1 MTKKN
6 VEYRTI
12 SLTDRCSAKAS
23 CYSLLGIFSTL
34 IPAVASAQAVST
46 QGSNAATLE
55 EVSVTAERYHATVQT
70 TPIAVTAISADTL
83 ANRQIGNVLQ
93 ASADIPGTV
102 IMPNIN
108 SSNNA
113 RIVMRGAGQENSGI
127 NYDQA
132 VGVYIDDVI
141 QPRVNGAFFDFF
153 DVGSVEILRGPQGTL
168 YGRNSS
174 GGAIKII
181 TKRPAFNWTGGAE
194 LAAGNWNA
202 FTGKGYLS
210 GPIIDDKLAFSLSAS
225 KNEHD
230 GYLYSPYYH
239 KRVGGTENSAQRVK
253 FLYTPTEN
261 LEFQLEYHFIQD
273 YSEPTYGVPL
283 LVAPNV
289 VGTQADGTRNRDLTI
304 TENLGNPGHPFL
316 YNDGGSFHATWTNGP
331 FNVNYIGGVG
341 NLRTFSDGTVSL
353 TLSRAAQIAYENGT
367 EAPAGA
373 NEGRARV
380 KWYSHELNTTYST
393 ERIKGVA
400 GLYYYNEQG
409 SSRSIALD
417 SPTIDQDRGV
427 DAWAAYAQGTYTLDN
442 GLGFTV
448 GARHTEEK
456 ADFTQYYRLQAAA
469 PQSDSKTF
477 KANTVKLGIN
487 WQITDDLLTYAS
499 YTEGFKAGGFNP
511 VPPANSIGGGQ
522 MGRPVPYQ
530 PENVKSYEIGGKIT
544 TLDQR
549 LRLNVALFRAE
560 YSGMQLPQFF
570 PGTTTSYTTNATG
583 AIVEGIEFEPTWQVI
598 DDLQIYGSGS
608 WMRGK
613 YTAPFNCSLSNT
625 VIVDCSGKHL
635 KALVPRKFSLG
646 IKYSPVIAFIPG
658 QVTFN
663 GSWNYNSRYY
673 TNLSNQL
680 EVFQPEQADIFNASI
695 SWADPSGRYKAALEG
710 RNIADSHYIMNGVQL
725 ASPTA
730 PQITGYP
737 NEPRTIMFRVGVN
750 F

>member
-1 MTKKN
+1 M
-6 VEYRTI
+6 
-12 SLTDRCSAKAS
+12 LTAAAA
-23 CYSLLGIFSTL
+23 LV
-34 IPAVASAQAVST
+34 PAVAGAQGVAA
-46 QGSNAATLE
+46 QGENGAPLE

-70 TPIAVTAISADTL
+70 TPVAVTAISADTL
-83 ANRQIGNVLQ
+83 NERQIGNVWQ
-93 ASADIPGTV
+93 AAAEIPGTV

-127 NYDQA
+127 NFDQG

-153 DVGSVEILRGPQGTL
+153 DVGSIEVLRGPQGTL

-181 TKRPAFNWTGGAE
+181 TRRPSFKWTGTAE
-194 LAAGNWNA
+194 GAAGNWNA
-202 FTGKGYLS
+202 LNGKAYLR
-210 GPIIDDKLAFSLSAS
+210 GPILDNRLAFSLSAS
-225 KNEHD
+225 RNEHD
-230 GYLYSPYYH
+230 GYLYSPYYDR
-239 KRVGGTENSAQRVK
+239 RVGDTKNSAERVK
-253 FLYTPTEN
+253 LLYTPSDH

-289 VGTQADGTRNRDLTI
+289 VGTQANGTRNRDLTI

-316 YNDGGSFHATWTNGP
+316 YNDGGALHATWNDGP
-331 FNVNYIGGVG
+331 FEVSYIGGVG
-341 NLRTFSDGTVSL
+341 NLRTFSDGTVPL
-353 TLSRAAQIAYENGT
+353 TLSRAAQVAFENGT

-373 NEGRARV
+373 NDGRARV
-380 KWYSHELNTTYST
+380 QWYSHELNSTYST

-400 GLYYYNEQG
+400 GLYYYNEKG
-409 SSRSIALD
+409 SSRAFALD

-427 DAWAAYAQGTYTLDN
+427 EAWAAYAQGTYTLEN
-442 GLGFTV
+442 GLGFTI
-448 GARHTEEK
+448 GARHTHEK
-456 ADFTQYYRLQAAA
+456 ADFTQYYRLQLAE

-477 KANTVKLGIN
+477 SANTVKLGVN
-487 WQITDDLLTYAS
+487 WQITDDFLTYAS

-522 MGRPVPYQ
+522 IGRPVPYD
-530 PENVKSYEIGGKIT
+530 PENVESYEIGGKA
-544 TLDQR
+544 TLLDKR
-549 LRLNVALFRAE
+549 LRVNVAVFRAE

-570 PGTTTSYTTNATG
+570 PGTTTGYTTNATG
-583 AIVEGIEFEPTWQVI
+583 AIVEGIEFEPTWRVI
-598 DDLQIYGSGS
+598 DALQVYATGSV
-608 WMRGK
+608 MRGR

-625 VIVDCSGKHL
+625 VIVDCSDRHL
-635 KALVPRKFSLG
+635 KALVPRKLSLG
-646 IKYSPVIAFIPG
+646 VRYSPEVAFVPG
-658 QVTFN
+658 QLTFN
-663 GSWNYNSRYY
+663 GSWDYNSRFY
-673 TNLSNQL
+673 TNLSN
-680 EVFQPEQADIFNASI
+680 ERSVFQPEQADIFNASI
-695 SWADPSGRYKAALEG
+695 SWLDPSGMYKAAIEG
-710 RNIADSHYIMNGVQL
+710 RNITNAHYIMNGVQL

-737 NEPRTIMFRVGVN
+737 NEPRTIMFRLGVS

>member
-1 MTKKN
+1 MAGRLNSKT
-6 VEYRTI
+6 T
-12 SLTDRCSAKAS
+12 CG
-23 CYSLLGIFSTL
+23 SLLTAVSAL
-34 IPAVASAQAVST
+34 VPAVVSAQT
-46 QGSNAATLE
+46 AATQEEKTAPME
-55 EVSVTAERYHATVQT
+55 EVSITAERYHSTVQT
-70 TPIAVTAISADTL
+70 TPVAVTAMSADAL
-83 ANRQIGNVLQ
+83 SDKQISNVWQ
-93 ASADIPGTV
+93 AGAEIPGTV

-127 NYDQA
+127 NFDQG

-153 DVGSVEILRGPQGTL
+153 DVSSVEVLRGPQGTL

-181 TKRPAFNWTGGAE
+181 TKRPTFDWTGGAE
-194 LAAGNWNA
+194 LAAGDWNSLSA
-202 FTGKGYLS
+202 KGFLS
-210 GPIIDDKLAFSLSAS
+210 GPLVDGKLAFSLSGS

-239 KRVGGTENSAQRVK
+239 RRVGDTENSAERVK
-253 FLYTPTEN
+253 LLYTPSDN

-289 VGTQADGTRNRDLTI
+289 VGTQANGTRDRDLTI
-304 TENLGNPGHPFL
+304 TENLGDPGHPFL
-316 YNDGGSFHATWTNGP
+316 YNDGGSLHATWRSGP
-331 FNVNYIGGVG
+331 LDVNYIGGIG
-341 NLRTFSDGTVSL
+341 NLRTYSDGTVSL
-353 TLSRAAQIAYENGT
+353 TLARAAQVAFENGT

-380 KWYSHELNTTYST
+380 QWYSHELNTTYSSP
-393 ERIKGVA
+393 RLKGVG
-400 GLYYYNEQG
+400 GLYYYNEKG

-427 DAWAAYAQGTYTLDN
+427 DAWAAYAQGTYTLDS
-442 GLGFTV
+442 GVGFTV

-456 ADFTQYYRLQAAA
+456 ADFTQYYRLQIAA

-477 KANTVKLGIN
+477 KANTVKLGVN
-487 WQITDDLLTYAS
+487 WQITNDLLTYAS

-522 MGRPVPYQ
+522 IGRPVPYD
-530 PENVKSYEIGGKIT
+530 PENVKSYEAGGKVT
-544 TLDQR
+544 TLGGR
-549 LRLNVALFRAE
+549 LRVNLAVFRAE
-560 YSGMQLPQFF
+560 YAGMQLPQFF

-583 AIVEGIEFEPTWQVI
+583 AIVEGIEYEPTWQVL
-598 DDLQIYGSGS
+598 DSLQIYGSGS
-608 WMRGK
+608 VMRGH

-625 VIVDCSGKHL
+625 VVVDCSHNHL
-635 KALVPRKFSLG
+635 KALVPRKLTTG
-646 IKYSPVIAFIPG
+646 IRYSPILAFIPG
-658 QVTFN
+658 RMTLN
-663 GSWNYNSRYY
+663 ASWNYNSAYW
-673 TNLSNQL
+673 TNLSNEL
-680 EVFQPEQADIFNASI
+680 SVFQPEQADIFNVSI
-695 SWADPSGRYKAALEG
+695 SWVDPSGRYKAAVES
-710 RNIADSHYIMNGVQL
+710 RNVTNAHYIMNGVQL

-737 NEPRTIMFRVGVN
+737 NDPRTVMFRLGVM

>member
-1 MTKKN
+1 MAGHLDSKA
-6 VEYRTI
+6 I
-12 SLTDRCSAKAS
+12 SR
-23 CYSLLGIFSTL
+23 SLLTAFSAL
-34 IPAVASAQAVST
+34 IPAVGSAQAASP
-46 QGSNAATLE
+46 QEENAGALD

-70 TPIAVTAISADTL
+70 TPVAVTAISAETL
-83 ANRQIGNVLQ
+83 SDRQVANVLQ
-93 ASADIPGTV
+93 AASEIPGTV

-127 NYDQA
+127 NFDQA

-153 DVGSVEILRGPQGTL
+153 DVGSIEVLRGPQGTL

-174 GGAIKII
+174 GGAVKII
-181 TKRPAFNWTGGAE
+181 TRRPAFDWTGGAE

-202 FTGKGYLS
+202 YSGKAYLS
-210 GPIIDDKLAFSLSAS
+210 GPIIDDKLAFSFSGS
-225 KNEHD
+225 KNKHD

-239 KRVGGTENSAQRVK
+239 KRVGETDNSVERLK
-253 FLYTPTEN
+253 LLYTPTDS
-261 LEFQLEYHFIQD
+261 LEFQAEYHFVQD

-289 VGTQADGTRNRDLTI
+289 VGTQANGTRDRDLTI
-304 TENLGNPGHPFL
+304 TENLGTPGNPYL
-316 YNDGGSFHATWTNGP
+316 YNDGGSLHATWNNGP
-331 FNVNYIGGVG
+331 FSVNYIGGIG

-353 TLSRAAQIAYENGT
+353 TLTRAAQVAYENGT

-380 KWYSHELNTTYST
+380 QWYSHELNSTYST

-400 GLYYYNEQG
+400 GLYYYNEKG
-409 SSRSIALD
+409 SSRSIAAD

-448 GARHTEEK
+448 GARHTEET
-456 ADFTQYYRLQAAA
+456 ADFTQYYRLQLAE

-477 KANTVKLGIN
+477 TANTVKLGAN
-487 WQITDDLLTYAS
+487 WQITDDFLTYAS
-499 YTEGFKAGGFNP
+499 YTEGFKSGGFNP
-511 VPPANSIGGGQ
+511 VPPASSIGGGQ
-522 MGRPVPYQ
+522 IGRPVAYN
-530 PENVKSYEIGGKIT
+530 PETVESYEFGSKV
-544 TLDQR
+544 TLLDRR
-549 LRLNVALFRAE
+549 LRLNLAVFRAE
-560 YSGMQLPQFF
+560 YADMQLPQFF

-583 AIVEGIEFEPTWQVI
+583 AIVEGIEFEPTWQAL
-598 DDLQIYGSGS
+598 DDLQVYATGSL
-608 WMRGK
+608 MRGH
-613 YTAPFNCSLSNT
+613 YTAPFNCSLSTT
-625 VIVDCSGKHL
+625 VVVDCSANHL
-635 KALVPRKFSLG
+635 KALTPRKMTLG
-646 IKYSPVIAFIPG
+646 LRYSPALAFVPG
-658 QVTFN
+658 RLSFN
-663 GSWNYNSRYY
+663 GSWNYNSSFY
-673 TNLSNQL
+673 TNLSN
-680 EVFQPEQADIFNASI
+680 ERDVFQPEQADLFNASV
-695 SWADPSGRYKAALEG
+695 SWVDPSGMYKASIEG
-710 RNIADSHYIMNGVQL
+710 RNITDAHYIMNGVQL

-737 NEPRTIMFRVGVN
+737 NEPRTILFRVGVN